1 MPGWPTAMWAWAAG
15 WGTRIVWR
23 AGSVA
28 LVPAGSA
35 SPAGSPA
42 VRRAAMA
49 SASARDRSPTMLTV
63 APRAV

>member
-1 MPGWPTAMWAWAAG
+1 VRHADRLA
-15 WGTRIVWR
+15 RRQV
-23 AGSVA
+23 V
-28 LVPAGSA
+28 LVLAGSA

-42 VRRAAMA
+42 VRRVAMA